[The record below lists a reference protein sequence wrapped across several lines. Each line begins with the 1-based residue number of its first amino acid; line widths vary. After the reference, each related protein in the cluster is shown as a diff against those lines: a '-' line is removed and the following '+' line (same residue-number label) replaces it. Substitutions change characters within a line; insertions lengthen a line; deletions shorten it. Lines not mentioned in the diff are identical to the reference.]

1 MQTKVSLFLL
11 INFSCNMS
19 KLHFIYPTEK
29 NRIKR
34 EIERY
39 TSIMTTEVAD
49 SKQATDE
56 KKKAKKNRSP
66 SKDRDKAEKLRDKI
80 QQLLRKQWESRL
92 QLVDPKPEPQVPLE
106 R

>member
-1 MQTKVSLFLL
+1 MYLCLFF
-11 INFSCNMS
+11 NTEN
-19 KLHFIYPTEK
+19 YATEK

-39 TSIMTTEVAD
+39 TTIMTNDIVD
-49 SKQATDE
+49 PKQAAVE
-56 KKKAKKNRSP
+56 RKKSRRKRSP
-66 SKDRDKAEKLRDKI
+66 SGEEDKAKKLRDKI

-92 QLVDPKPEPQVPLE
+92 QLVDAKPETQVPLE